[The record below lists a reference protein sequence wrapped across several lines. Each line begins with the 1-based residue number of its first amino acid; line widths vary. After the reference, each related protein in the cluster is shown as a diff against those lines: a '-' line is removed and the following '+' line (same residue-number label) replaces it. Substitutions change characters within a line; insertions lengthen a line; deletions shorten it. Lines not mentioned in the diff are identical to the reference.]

1 MNANEKNEITLLEEI
16 RIQVEIIMP
25 ILSALKSEFGDEK
38 AYSII
43 RKSLCPHIR
52 DVYHNI
58 GKRKS
63 GNPFKKW
70 NDVWD
75 EIRPRIGQN
84 VERDYIVNDNNSRH
98 YNVKKCKFAEY
109 FKELN
114 EPELGKIL
122 MCDFDYYIAEIGE
135 PVVELARTKT
145 IMDGDDCCDF
155 RYTFNH
161 DKVSK

>member
-1 MNANEKNEITLLEEI
+1 MNNNEENEIPLFEEI
-16 RIQVEIIMP
+16 RIQVEILMP
-25 ILSALKSEFGDEK
+25 ILSTLKIEFGEEK

-43 RKSLCPHIR
+43 RKALCPHIR
-52 DVYHNI
+52 GVYHNI
-58 GKRKS
+58 GKRKF

-84 VERDYIVNDNNSRH
+84 VERDFIINDNNSRQ
-98 YNVKKCKFAEY
+98 YDVKGCKFADY
-109 FKELN
+109 FRKIK

-135 PVVELARTKT
+135 PIVHLTRTKT
-145 IMDGDDCCDF
+145 IMEGADCCDF

-161 DKVSK
+161 DKEIE

>member
-1 MNANEKNEITLLEEI
+1 MDTNEENQITLFEEI
-16 RIQVEIIMP
+16 RIQAEIIMP
-25 ILSALKSEFGDEK
+25 ILSTLKREFGDEK

-52 DVYHNI
+52 DMYHNI

-63 GNPFKKW
+63 GSPFKKW
-70 NDVWD
+70 NDTWD

-84 VERDYIVNDNNSRH
+84 VERDYIVNDNSNKQ
-98 YNVKKCKFAEY
+98 YDVKRCKFAEY
-109 FKELN
+109 FMELN

-122 MCDFDYYIAEIGE
+122 MCDFDHYIAEIGE
-135 PVVELARTKT
+135 PVVELTRTKT
-145 IMDGDDCCDF
+145 IMEGADCCDF

-161 DKVSK
+161 DKEAK

>member
-1 MNANEKNEITLLEEI
+1 MDNIEEKKIALLEEI
-16 RIQVEIIMP
+16 RIQVEIIMT
-25 ILSALKSEFGDEK
+25 ILSTLKNEFGEEK

-63 GNPFKKW
+63 GSPFEKW

-84 VERDYIVNDNNSRH
+84 VERDYIINDDKNRN
-98 YNVKKCKFAEY
+98 YNVKRCKFADY

-122 MCDFDYYIAEIGE
+122 MCDFDYYIAEIGK
-135 PVVELARTKT
+135 PIVELTRTKT
-145 IMDGDDCCDF
+145 IMEGADCCDF

-161 DKVSK
+161 DKDVK